1 MSIDC
6 DVQKLASVANKEYT
20 PGDKEDAVN
29 EFNTIEEPFSNQEVV
44 KPPIPPVL
52 VTFIEP
58 SSEFKQLEFSTLS
71 KERTISF
78 GSVSWI
84 IVS

>member
-1 MSIDC
+1 M
-6 DVQKLASVANKEYT
+6 
-20 PGDKEDAVN
+20 N

-44 KPPIPPVL
+44 KPPTPPVL

-71 KERTISF
+71 KEEQF
-78 GSVSWI
+78 HLALLAG
-84 IVS
+84 

>member
-29 EFNTIEEPFSNQEVV
+29 EFKTIEEPFSNQEVV

-58 SSEFKQLEFSTLS
+58 SSEFKQLEFYKT
-71 KERTISF
+71 KF
-78 GSVSWI
+78 K
-84 IVS
+84 IVSYDKNFKSIT